1 MRQNL
6 SYIGPTLDI
15 YRVYGVTNV
24 SDSQVRKHTSLVEGG
39 EEESIVERKRIS
51 LREGYHRHVPIN
63 QIGTKS
69 GVGQNTIS

>member
-15 YRVYGVTNV
+15 YGVTNV

-51 LREGYHRHVPIN
+51 LREGYLLSTSSGQSHRHEERR
-63 QIGTKS
+63 
-69 GVGQNTIS
+69 